1 MKKLI
6 FILFCIPFF
15 VIGQSK
21 KELKQT
27 VVQYQDTISNLN
39 FIIKSQKEESIKMES
54 SVDILKTE
62 ISDLDIEITEIKN
75 KNNSLIREKKKL
87 VTDNEISSKKEEEN
101 KNKIT
106 TLEFQIS
113 QLEDS
118 LIVLQNELE
127 SESILIDSLQNIKI
141 HNIISL
147 KDLVS
152 KSIFSKNNIIGT
164 WEIETLA
171 LNKLN
176 EYIDFDDIY
185 SYDRNNNKNKY
196 DADKSVIKKLTFMD
210 PNVAIIELKDGDKI
224 SCLFDLVKDKKSN
237 YKKNIN
243 IKFVDT
249 DREELSVTISEYGGV
264 YILNYNFNL
273 LKNFFDRDD
282 YDNNTNDFRISGV
295 RYEDDWQVFDNYDLD
310 VIGVFK

>member
-39 FIIKSQKEESIKMES
+39 SIIKSQKEESIKLES

-75 KNNSLIREKKKL
+75 KNNSLIREKKKF
-87 VTDNEISSKKEEEN
+87 VRDYEVSSKKEEEN

-152 KSIFSKNNIIGT
+152 KSTFSRKNIIGT
-164 WEIETLA
+164 WDMETLA
-171 LNKLN
+171 LSKQS
-176 EYIDFDDIY
+176 EYIDFHDIY
-185 SYDRNNNKNKY
+185 SYDRDNNKLKY
-196 DADKSVIKKLTFMD
+196 DADESVIKKLTFMD
-210 PNVAIIELKDGDKI
+210 PNIAIIELIDGDKM
-224 SCLFDLVKDKKSN
+224 SCLFEVVKDKKSN

-249 DREELSVTISEYGGV
+249 DREELSITISEYGGV
-264 YILNYNFNL
+264 YIFNYNFNS

-282 YDNNTNDFRISGV
+282 YDNNTNNFRISGV
-295 RYEDDWQVFDNYDLD
+295 RYEDNWQVFDNYNID

>member
-62 ISDLDIEITEIKN
+62 ISDLDIEINEIKN
-75 KNNSLIREKKKL
+75 KNNSLTREKKKL

-127 SESILIDSLQNIKI
+127 SESILIDSLRNIKI

-147 KDLVS
+147 KYLVS
-152 KSIFSKNNIIGT
+152 KSTFSKNNIIGT
-164 WEIETLA
+164 WQIETLA

-249 DREELSVTISEYGGV
+249 DREELSVTISEFGGV

>member
-62 ISDLDIEITEIKN
+62 ISDLDIEINEIKN
-75 KNNSLIREKKKL
+75 KNNSLTREKKKL

-127 SESILIDSLQNIKI
+127 SESILIDSLRNIKI

>member
-62 ISDLDIEITEIKN
+62 ISDLDIEINEIKN
-75 KNNSLIREKKKL
+75 KNNSLTREKKKL

-127 SESILIDSLQNIKI
+127 SESIFIDSLQNIKI

-147 KDLVS
+147 KYLVS
-152 KSIFSKNNIIGT
+152 KSTFSKNNIIGT
-164 WEIETLA
+164 WQIETLA

-249 DREELSVTISEYGGV
+249 DREELSVTISEFGGV

>member
-62 ISDLDIEITEIKN
+62 ISDLDIEINEIKN
-75 KNNSLIREKKKL
+75 KNNSLTREKKKL

-127 SESILIDSLQNIKI
+127 SESILIDSLRNIKI

-147 KDLVS
+147 KGLVS